1 MKSILTSIAAGS
13 LLVTLMIA
21 QHANAQPSPRYTL
34 TDLNPKGA
42 PFSFGGFVNSYG
54 LVAGAYGATGGAQH
68 AAVWNNGLM
77 FDISQPGLAGTNSL
91 ACCVNELGQV
101 LMQGETTKDP
111 NNENFC
117 GYADGLICVAYLW
130 QYGTITQLPTL
141 GGSNAGYGGINNV
154 GQVAGWAEK
163 NTRDLGCSMIS
174 AVNGTGPQILD
185 FEAVIWGPGPGQIRQ
200 LAPLPGDTVGLA
212 LWINDFGQAV
222 GISGSCGNT
231 ILPGFTAGPHAVV
244 WESDGSVHDLGDLG
258 GTVNP
263 AMLAVGNGALGIN
276 NRGQITGVSAL
287 KGNTTFHPFLWTRE
301 DGMRD
306 LGVLPGDLVGAG
318 LAINKKGEIVGASI
332 SAPGPASGNPRAFL
346 WRNGVMNDLNDLV
359 QPNAPLY
366 LLQAFSINDA
376 GEIAGIGATS
386 AGDVHAFLATPIQG
400 GAESAASESRRAID
414 PPVLGESARKLL
426 FGWRGIRGQ

>member
-13 LLVTLMIA
+13 LLATFMI
-21 QHANAQPSPRYTL
+21 AQPSPRYTL
-34 TDLNPKGA
+34 TDLNPKGT
-42 PFSFGGFVNSYG
+42 PSSFGGFVNSYG
-54 LVAGAYGATGGAQH
+54 LVAGAYAAAGGAQR

-77 FDISQPGLAGTNSL
+77 FDISQPGLAGPNSL
-91 ACCVNELGQV
+91 ACCVNEIGQV

-117 GYADGLICVAYLW
+117 GYGDGLICATYLW
-130 QYGTITQLPTL
+130 QFGRIAQLPTL
-141 GGSNAGYGGINNV
+141 GGNNAGFGAINNV

-163 NTRDLGCSMIS
+163 STRDPGCSTVP
-174 AVNGTGPQILD
+174 AVNGNGPQILD
-185 FEAVIWGPGPGQIRQ
+185 FEAVIWGPGPSQILE

-231 ILPGFTAGPHAVV
+231 ILPGLTAGPHAVV
-244 WESDGSVHDLGDLG
+244 WESDGSVHDLGNLG

-263 AMLAVGNGALGIN
+263 AMLGVGNGALGIN

-287 KGNTTFHPFLWTRE
+287 KGDTTFHPFLWTKE
-301 DGMRD
+301 EGMRD

-318 LAINKKGEIVGASI
+318 LAINKNGEIVGASI

-346 WRNGVMNDLNDLV
+346 WRNGVMTDLNDLV
-359 QPNAPLY
+359 QANAPLY

-386 AGDVHAFLATPIQG
+386 TGDVHAFLATPIQG
-400 GAESAASESRRAID
+400 GAESAAPEARRAID
-414 PPVLGESARKLL
+414 PPLLGENARKLL
-426 FGWRGIRGQ
+426 LGWRGISRQ